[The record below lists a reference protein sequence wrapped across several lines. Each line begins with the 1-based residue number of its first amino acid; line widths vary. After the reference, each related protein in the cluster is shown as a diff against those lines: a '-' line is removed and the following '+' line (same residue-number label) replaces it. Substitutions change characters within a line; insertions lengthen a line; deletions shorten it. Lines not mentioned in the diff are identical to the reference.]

1 MKNDI
6 DTVAKI
12 NKALSNEKRLQII
25 LWLKAPTANF
35 PKQRDGDLVEDG
47 VCLGAIAD
55 KLGVS
60 QPTAT
65 AYMRT
70 LAEAGL
76 VGSKRIKQWTF
87 HKLKPEG
94 FIGTYGMLSD
104 LIADAK

>member
-25 LWLKAPTANF
+25 LWLKDPEENF
-35 PKQRDGDLVEDG
+35 PPQRDGDLVTDG

-55 KLGVS
+55 KLAVS

-76 VGSKRIKQWTF
+76 ISSTRIKQWTF

-94 FIGTYGMLSD
+94 FIGAFGMLSD
-104 LIADAK
+104 LLTDR